1 MALIVSPVLA
11 GSTITLPDGV
21 DAYWAINSAT
31 DSADAKII
39 FENHGTGYTF
49 GMFDKNNIA
58 NKLEMFTSSSIT
70 GDMAVATILGD
81 VTDGIFLRTV
91 DLTHFVVVDTATF
104 AANAFGFYLTAPTG
118 ATFYSDRL
126 LNPGQIDHMTA
137 VTGDGLAPGS
147 EYQLSWDGFTVNV
160 ESVHQ
165 IIPEPATLFLLTL
178 GGLVLRKRRA

>member
-1 MALIVSPVLA
+1 MALIVSPALA
-11 GSTITLPDGV
+11 LITLPDGT
-21 DAYWAINSAT
+21 DAYWAINNAT
-31 DSADAKII
+31 DQADAKII
-39 FENHGTGYTF
+39 FENTGTGYTF

-70 GDMAVATILGD
+70 GNMAVVTILGD
-81 VTDGIFLRTV
+81 VTDGIFLRTI
-91 DLTHFVVVDTATF
+91 DTTHIVVVDTATF
-104 AANAFGFYLTAPTG
+104 AANAFGYYLTAPTG

-137 VTGDGLAPGS
+137 VTGDGLTPGS